1 MTKIINNSNPWVEKY
16 RPSILN
22 NIVLDKTNETILNNV
37 IKLNYLPNIL
47 LHGPPGTGKTTT
59 IINLIHELQ
68 ILNNNKNK
76 SLIIHLNA
84 SDERGIDVIRNQIY
98 QFVNSKNL
106 FVKGIKVIILDEVD
120 YMTKSAQLAL
130 KNILININ
138 NCNYNFNNIRFCLI
152 CNYISRIDDSLQNI
166 FIKLK
171 FNQLPKNKIIN
182 FLQNISLKENLNYNK
197 EQLISIQTFYKSDI
211 RSMVNHIQINM
222 NNIKSCGFITNNIFN
237 NLTEHFKKHNN
248 YNTID
253 KYINEVCI
261 KYNIDINIIIISY
274 LNYII
279 RNKLI
284 HISVELLK
292 IIELTIHNTNK
303 NYYYINNYFIL
314 SLNEYISS
322 L

>member
-1 MTKIINNSNPWVEKY
+1 MTNIINNSNPWVEKY

-22 NIVLDKTNETILNNV
+22 NIVLDKTNKTILNNI

-59 IINLIHELQ
+59 IINLIQELQ

-76 SLIIHLNA
+76 SLVIHLNA

-98 QFVNSKNL
+98 QFVNSKNM
-106 FVKGIKVIILDEVD
+106 FIKGVKVIILDEVD

-138 NCNYNFNNIRFCLI
+138 NYNYNNIRFCLI

-171 FNQLPKNKIIN
+171 FNQLPENKIIN
-182 FLQNISLKENLNYNK
+182 FLQNIILKENLNYNK
-197 EQLISIQTFYKSDI
+197 EQLMSIQTFYKSDI
-211 RSMVNHIQINM
+211 RSMINHIQINM
-222 NNIKSCGFITNNIFN
+222 NNIKNCGFITNNIFN
-237 NLTEHFKKHNN
+237 NLTEHFKQHNN
-248 YNTID
+248 FNVINE
-253 KYINEVCI
+253 YINDVCI
-261 KYNIDINIIIISY
+261 KYNIDINKIIISY
-274 LNYII
+274 FNYII
-279 RNKLI
+279 RNKTI
-284 HISVELLK
+284 YINVELLK
-292 IIELTIHNTNK
+292 NIEFIIHNTNK
-303 NYYYINNYFIL
+303 NYHYINNYFIL

>member
-1 MTKIINNSNPWVEKY
+1 MTNIINNSNPWVEKY

-22 NIVLDKTNETILNNV
+22 NIVLDKTNKTILNNI

-59 IINLIHELQ
+59 IINLIQELQ

-76 SLIIHLNA
+76 SLVIHLNA

-98 QFVNSKNL
+98 QFVNSKNM
-106 FVKGIKVIILDEVD
+106 FIKGVKVIILDEVD

-138 NCNYNFNNIRFCLI
+138 NYNYNNIRFCLI

-171 FNQLPKNKIIN
+171 FNQLPENKIIN
-182 FLQNISLKENLNYNK
+182 FLQNIILKENLNYNK
-197 EQLISIQTFYKSDI
+197 EQLMSIQTFYKSDI
-211 RSMVNHIQINM
+211 RSMINHIQINM
-222 NNIKSCGFITNNIFN
+222 NNIKNCGFITNNIFN
-237 NLTEHFKKHNN
+237 NLTEHFKQHNN
-248 YNTID
+248 YNVINE
-253 KYINEVCI
+253 YINDVCI
-261 KYNIDINIIIISY
+261 KYNIDINKIIISY
-274 LNYII
+274 FNYII
-279 RNKLI
+279 RNKTI
-284 HISVELLK
+284 YINVELLK
-292 IIELTIHNTNK
+292 NIEFIIHNTNK
-303 NYYYINNYFIL
+303 NYHYINNYFIL

>member
-1 MTKIINNSNPWVEKY
+1 MTNIINNSNPWVEKY

-22 NIVLDKTNETILNNV
+22 NIVLDKTNKTILNNI

-59 IINLIHELQ
+59 IINLIQELQ

-76 SLIIHLNA
+76 SLVIHLNA

-98 QFVNSKNL
+98 QFVNSKNM
-106 FVKGIKVIILDEVD
+106 FIKGVKVIILDEVD

-138 NCNYNFNNIRFCLI
+138 NYNYNNIRFCLI

-171 FNQLPKNKIIN
+171 FNQLPENKIIN
-182 FLQNISLKENLNYNK
+182 FLQNIILKENLNYNK
-197 EQLISIQTFYKSDI
+197 EQLMSIQTFYKSDI
-211 RSMVNHIQINM
+211 RSMINHIQINM
-222 NNIKSCGFITNNIFN
+222 NNIKNCGFITNNIFN
-237 NLTEHFKKHNN
+237 NLTEHFKQHNN
-248 YNTID
+248 YNVINE
-253 KYINEVCI
+253 YINDVCI
-261 KYNIDINIIIISY
+261 KYNIDINKIIISY
-274 LNYII
+274 FNYII
-279 RNKLI
+279 RNKSI
-284 HISVELLK
+284 YINVELLK
-292 IIELTIHNTNK
+292 NIEFIIHNTNK
-303 NYYYINNYFIL
+303 NYHYINNYFIL